1 MTTPAVSPGHFQLIW
16 RHGKI
21 MPAHRQE
28 WLYYHFQIVVTR
40 TNRSREALVPSSFHL
55 HVLASGS
62 AGNAAAVSG
71 PAGWILIDIGLNTAD
86 LRRRVALAGL
96 DPSAC
101 LGCLLTHT
109 HGDHWRDSALG
120 WLAARG
126 IPLWLHSGHMAEL
139 ESQSRAIH
147 TLKAA
152 ALTRGFEAMSDFSP
166 GRGFRAI
173 PAEVSHDSHPTFGF
187 RLELSDPDDS
197 RGKQGHLGFFS
208 DLGSW
213 NPGHRTL
220 LEGLD
225 LLALEFNYDHEL
237 LGGSPRPDFLKRRIA
252 GPKGH
257 LSNIQA
263 GEVVANSRSGKRLQ
277 TLILLHLS
285 RECNTPAKALMEAR
299 SAAKAVGTINRMEV
313 ALQDA
318 PTPPLPIGQETARG
332 ASLMDGDFGPLFRCA
347 GK

>member
-1 MTTPAVSPGHFQLIW
+1 MSFP
-16 RHGKI
+16 
-21 MPAHRQE
+21 
-28 WLYYHFQIVVTR
+28 
-40 TNRSREALVPSSFHL
+40 FHL

-86 LRRRVALAGL
+86 LRRRMALAGL

-120 WLAARG
+120 WLASRG

-152 ALTRGFEAMSDFSP
+152 TLTRGFEAMTDFSP
-166 GRGFRAI
+166 GRGIRVV

-187 RLELSDPDDS
+187 RIELSDPDDS
-197 RGKQGHLGFFS
+197 RCQEGHLGFFS
-208 DLGSW
+208 DLGTW
-213 NPGHRTL
+213 NPCHRTL

-225 LLALEFNYDHEL
+225 LLALEFNYDSDM

-257 LSNIQA
+257 LSNTQA
-263 GEVVANSRSGKRLQ
+263 GEVVASSRFGKRLQ
-277 TLILLHLS
+277 SLVLLHLS
-285 RECNTPAKALMEAR
+285 KECNTPAHALSEAR
-299 SAAKAVGTINRMEV
+299 SAAKAAGTIDRVEV

-318 PTPPLPIGQETARG
+318 PTLPLPIGQVATRG
-332 ASLMDGDFGPLFRCA
+332 VTLADGDFGPLFRYV